1 MQKRLTL
8 WAALMIVA
16 ALVLAGCAPRTGAG
30 SSAAMAMDDEL
41 VIDLPAIVI
50 DFDNDG
56 HASIGGIPAAEMGAM
71 AGADLSTLALSPDW
85 VSYFSMTNI
94 QHLQIDNT
102 AGGLMVLVNGQPV
115 PSLEW
120 DSESLSATAGALES
134 LGIAVPVL
142 DKALPLVQQL
152 GIGVIMRFPVA
163 AGNALIPYS
172 VEGDGSAAEM
182 AQAAQAEFLAAVGAP
197 PKINLPIVYQADG
210 SYSVGD
216 LSDADWTALTGVPW
230 NALRL
235 DPTAISGLTGA
246 GITSMALETDQDG
259 IHISLNGNALP
270 SIGWGNGEVQ
280 HVLALADQMGIWAAY
295 MPGVDMTDMMSTL
308 EALLPVV
315 QTTNANIS
323 VYLPGS
329 GMGN

>member
-8 WAALMIVA
+8 WAALLIIA
-16 ALVLAGCAPRTGAG
+16 ALVLSGCAPRTGAG
-30 SSAAMAMDDEL
+30 SSAAMAMNDEL

-50 DFDNDG
+50 DFDSDG
-56 HASIGGIPAAEMGAM
+56 HASIGGVPAAEMGAM
-71 AGADLSTLALSPDW
+71 AGVDLSTLALSPDW
-85 VSYFSMTNI
+85 VNYFSMTNI

-102 AGGLMVLVNGQPV
+102 ADGLLVLVNGEPV

-120 DSESLSATAGALES
+120 DQESLAATAGAVES
-134 LGIAVPVL
+134 LGIAIPVL
-142 DKALPLVQQL
+142 DKALPLVRQL
-152 GIGVIMRFPVA
+152 GISVIMRFPVA
-163 AGNALIPYS
+163 AGNDVIAFAVS
-172 VEGDGSAAEM
+172 GDGSAAEM

-210 SYSVGD
+210 SYAVGD
-216 LSDADWTALTGVPW
+216 LSDAEWTALTGVPW

-246 GITSMALETDQDG
+246 GVTSMAIETDQGG

-280 HVLALADQMGIWAAY
+280 HVLNLADQMGIWEAY

-308 EALLPVV
+308 ESLLPVV

>member
-8 WAALMIVA
+8 WAALMIIA
-16 ALVLAGCAPRTGAG
+16 ALVLSGCAPRTGAG
-30 SSAAMAMDDEL
+30 SSAAMAMNDEL

-71 AGADLSTLALSPDW
+71 AGVDMAGMALAPDW
-85 VSYFSMTNI
+85 VHYFSMSNI
-94 QHLQIDNT
+94 QHLQINNAAD
-102 AGGLMVLVNGQPV
+102 GLLVLVNGEPV

-120 DSESLSATAGALES
+120 DENSLVATAGAVSS

-142 DKALPLVQQL
+142 DKVLPLVQQL
-152 GIGVIMRFPVA
+152 GVGVIMRFPVQ
-163 AGNALIPYS
+163 AGAEVIPYS
-172 VEGDGSAAEM
+172 VMGDGSAAEM
-182 AQAAQAEFLAAVGAP
+182 AKAAQSEFLDAVGAP

-210 SYSVGD
+210 SYAVGD
-216 LSDADWTALTGVPW
+216 LSDAEWTALTGVPW

-235 DPTAISGLTGA
+235 DAGVIASLGQS
-246 GITSMALETDQDG
+246 GITSMALGTDQEG
-259 IHISLNGNALP
+259 IHVSLNGNALP
-270 SIGWGNGEVQ
+270 SIGWANGEVQ
-280 HVLALADQMGIWAAY
+280 HVLDLAEQMGLWEAY
-295 MPGVDMTDMMSTL
+295 MPGVNMDDMMATIDS
-308 EALLPVV
+308 LLPVV

>member
-1 MQKRLTL
+1 MQKRITL
-8 WAALMIVA
+8 WVAMLMIAAL
-16 ALVLAGCAPRTGAG
+16 ALSGCAPRAGAG

-50 DFDNDG
+50 DFASDG
-56 HASIGGIPAAEMGAM
+56 TASIGGIPAAEMGAI
-71 AGADLSTLALSPDW
+71 AGVDLSTLGIAPEW
-85 VSYFSMTNI
+85 VDYFSMTNI

-102 AGGLMVLVNGQPV
+102 AGGLLILVNGQPI

-120 DSESLSATAGALES
+120 DTNSLIATAGAVES

-142 DKALPLVQQL
+142 DKVLPLVQQL
-152 GIGVIMRFPVA
+152 GIGAILRFPVQ
-163 AGNALIPYS
+163 AGAEVIPFS
-172 VEGDGSAAEM
+172 VMGDGSAAEM
-182 AQAAQAEFLAAVGAP
+182 AKAAQDEFLAAVGSP
-197 PKINLPIVYQADG
+197 PKINLPIVYQTDG

-235 DPTAISGLTGA
+235 DPSVISGLTGS
-246 GITSMALETDQDG
+246 GITSMALETDQAG
-259 IHISLNGNALP
+259 IHVSINGNELP
-270 SIGWGNGEVQ
+270 YIGWGNGEVQ
-280 HVLALADQMGIWAAY
+280 HVLNLADQMGVWDAY
-295 MPGVDMTDMMSTL
+295 LPGMNMDDMMSTID
-308 EALLPVV
+308 ALPPVV

>member
-1 MQKRLTL
+1 MQKHLTL
-8 WAALMIVA
+8 WAALLIIA
-16 ALVLAGCAPRTGAG
+16 ALVLSGCAPRTGAG

-50 DFDNDG
+50 DFDTHG
-56 HASIGGIPAAEMGAM
+56 HASIGGVPAAEMGAM
-71 AGADLSTLALSPDW
+71 AGVDLSTLALSADW
-85 VSYFSMTNI
+85 VNYFSMTNI
-94 QHLQIDNT
+94 QHLQVNN
-102 AGGLMVLVNGQPV
+102 AAEGLVVLANGQPV

-120 DSESLSATAGALES
+120 DEDSLVATAGALGS
-134 LGIAVPVL
+134 LGIAIPVL

-163 AGNALIPYS
+163 ADNDVVPFA

-230 NALRL
+230 HALRL
-235 DPTAISGLTGA
+235 DSGVISGLTGS
-246 GITSMALETDQDG
+246 GITSLDIGTDQDG
-259 IHISLNGNALP
+259 IHVSLNGNALP

-280 HVLALADQMGIWAAY
+280 HVLSLAGQMGIWEAY
-295 MPGVDMTDMMSTL
+295 MLGVNMADMMSTVDV
-308 EALLPVV
+308 LLPVV
-315 QTTNANIS
+315 QTTNATIS
-323 VYLPGS
+323 IYLPGS

>member
-1 MQKRLTL
+1 MQKRLTF
-8 WAALMIVA
+8 WAVLLLIA
-16 ALVLAGCAPRTGAG
+16 ALVLSGCAPRTGAG

-71 AGADLSTLALSPDW
+71 AGVDLSTLALSPDW
-85 VSYFSMTNI
+85 INYFSMTDI
-94 QHLQIDNT
+94 QHLQVNNAAD
-102 AGGLMVLVNGQPV
+102 GLDVLVNGQPV

-120 DSESLSATAGALES
+120 DEDSLVATAGALGS
-134 LGIAVPVL
+134 LGIALPVL
-142 DKALPLVQQL
+142 DKVLPLVQQL

-163 AGNALIPYS
+163 AGNDVIPFS

-210 SYSVGD
+210 SYAVGD
-216 LSDADWTALTGVPW
+216 LSDAEWTALTGVPW

-235 DPTAISGLTGA
+235 DPTAIAGLTGA
-246 GITSMALETDQDG
+246 GVTSMAIETDLDG

-280 HVLALADQMGIWAAY
+280 HVLNLADQMGLWASV
-295 MPGVDMTDMMSTL
+295 MPGVDMADMMSTIDS
-308 EALLPVV
+308 LLPVV